1 MWIRVLIGAAV
12 GLTAGGLIE
21 WRRRRRDATASPNG
35 RDATGRAN
43 GGASE
48 TPGSSAGS
56 RHTRVAAVPW
66 MGLLFGALVGAAVAW
81 AFFPPA
87 IQGAAS
93 AEAIQSA
100 LADPDTPV
108 LLDFYSDSCPPCR
121 RLAPTIDKLAAEYAG
136 RARVLKVNVA
146 AHPDLAREY
155 GVQAI
160 PDVWVVR
167 NGQPVAHIGP
177 GVKDADAYRA
187 ALDKALAAANGR

>member
-21 WRRRRRDATASPNG
+21 WRRRRKDTTA
-35 RDATGRAN
+35 RAN

-56 RHTRVAAVPW
+56 ARGRLAAVPW

-87 IQGAAS
+87 IQGAAD
-93 AEAIQSA
+93 AEAIQAA

-121 RLAPTIDKLAAEYAG
+121 RLAPTMDKLAAEYAG

-155 GVQAI
+155 GVGAI
-160 PDVWVVR
+160 PDVWVVL
-167 NGQPVAHIGP
+167 NGQRVAHVGP
-177 GVKDADAYRA
+177 GLADADAYRA
-187 ALDKALAAANGR
+187 ALDKALANQP